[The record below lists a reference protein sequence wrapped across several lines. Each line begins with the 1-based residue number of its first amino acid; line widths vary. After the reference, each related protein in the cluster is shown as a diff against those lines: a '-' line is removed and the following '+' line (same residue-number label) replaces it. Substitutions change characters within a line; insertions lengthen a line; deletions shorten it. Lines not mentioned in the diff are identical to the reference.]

1 MSKKLAKIVKDN
13 YHLSSLPES
22 VHIPPL
28 GDNQADITKPIEQ
41 ATLDDIAF
49 AAQALEQKTDAL
61 NSTLYALRRLYKE
74 ARAKGAVGA
83 DNIVDAITGQ
93 KTCKTG
99 GV

>member
-1 MSKKLAKIVKDN
+1 MSKKLQKILKNEYMYSGLPDN
-13 YHLSSLPES
+13 

-61 NSTLYALRRLYKE
+61 NSALYALRRLYKD

-83 DNIVDAITGQ
+83 DNIVDALTG
-93 KTCKTG
+93 KTAG
-99 GV
+99 GAQ